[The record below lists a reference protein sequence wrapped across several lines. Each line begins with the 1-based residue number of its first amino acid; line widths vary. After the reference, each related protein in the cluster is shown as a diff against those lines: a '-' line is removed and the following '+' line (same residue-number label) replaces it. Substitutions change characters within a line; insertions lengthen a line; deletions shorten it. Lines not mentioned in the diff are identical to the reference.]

1 MRQHCIGLQHQVIRD
16 LHYRGLRALYRIQC
30 TLNFSNFALY
40 QLNALSTSAWACTLR
55 RKMIRRLKSFERERK
70 IA

>member
-30 TLNFSNFALY
+30 TLKFSNFALY
-40 QLNALSTSAWACTLR
+40 QLNALSTSAWACTLC

>member
-1 MRQHCIGLQHQVIRD
+1 MRQHCIGPQHQVIRD

-30 TLNFSNFALY
+30 TLHFSKFALY
-40 QLNALSTSAWACTLR
+40 QLNALSTSTWACKLC
-55 RKMIRRLKSFERERK
+55 RKMIQRLKWFERERK